1 MKKCFHPNIVQLKE
15 VLDDSNSREIYLVL
29 EYLEGGEVKWQ
40 QAGGGIMSQDE
51 ARQICR
57 DVISGLEYLHFQG
70 IIHRDIKPANL
81 LKDRNGTVKISD
93 FGVSYASSISY
104 PNDEL
109 ELAKTAGTPAFF
121 APELCVASCSSDD
134 DGPPKI
140 PQTVTSKIDIW
151 AFGVTLYC
159 LLFGKVPF
167 IAVSEFDLFNVIVNE
182 PLVFPDEVDET
193 IEEAEEDDDQPA
205 FPSMFYNP
213 QVRPIVEAPRSS
225 AKHRNPSVHPDPEL
239 DLAKDLLKH
248 VLEKDPEKRY
258 DIIDIKRHEW
268 MLTGMEADERDL
280 FLTMT
285 REDERIVVTSEDVDK
300 AVLGIR
306 GRLKKKLSRALQIAG
321 LGRKSSTSSSL
332 ASSSSVGPSRS
343 SSIDPSH
350 RVGPPS
356 RQNSKDDRHRSFE
369 SSGPSTA
376 VHSSSSLN
384 SLNSNVSSTKGT
396 TQWRPVY
403 NNVKDKAAPPFVSH
417 EGHERRRSSLGTNCF
432 HLEDDEDYG
441 SSAVRPLV
449 TRRIPPSESH
459 LNING
464 LLQPDPLVDHPGA
477 FGSNPGA
484 IMTSP
489 RSSIYNG
496 NRSRSRPTSTGS
508 GLPVSPGRSGSPS
521 RVGSPGRIGS
531 PLRGSIFEDSVIH
544 SEPLPMDA
552 HKQFSL
558 GMCDDHYKHYDG
570 DDDGSND
577 DSSNDSRS
585 TSSSE
590 SGEEFILRVGP
601 TRRLRHMTSDSALRK
616 DGAEPPQP
624 LTLAAT
630 GLLARRPSRRTDSGS
645 GSAADGSRRPS
656 TAGPSPGQAPNA
668 VADRRAR
675 SNSVAIG
682 VIQNERRWSNDSSE

>member
-1 MKKCFHPNIVQLKE
+1 MKKCCHPNIVQLKE

-51 ARQICR
+51 ARKICR

-104 PNDEL
+104 PNDEI

-134 DGPPKI
+134 DGNLKT
-140 PQTVTSKIDIW
+140 QKTVTSKIDIW

-182 PLVFPDEVDET
+182 PLVFPDEVDEV
-193 IEEAEEDDDQPA
+193 EEVEATEEDGDQSA

-213 QVRPIVEAPRSS
+213 QVKPTVTAAAKSS
-225 AKHRNPSVHPDPEL
+225 TRQRNPSVHPDPAL
-239 DLAKDLLKH
+239 DMAKDLLRH

-258 DIIDIKRHEW
+258 DIIDIKRHKW
-268 MLTGMEADERDL
+268 MLTGMKADEREL

-321 LGRKSSTSSSL
+321 LGRKSSTSSSA

-343 SSIDPSH
+343 SSVDPAY
-350 RVGPPS
+350 RIGPPS

-369 SSGPSTA
+369 SSGPGTA
-376 VHSSSSLN
+376 VHSSSSLT
-384 SLNSNVSSTKGT
+384 SLNSNFSSTKGA

-403 NNVKDKAAPPFVSH
+403 NNSIKDKTTPSFVPH
-417 EGHERRRSSLGTNCF
+417 EGYDRRRSSLGTNCF

-441 SSAVRPLV
+441 LSTVRPLV
-449 TRRIPPSESH
+449 TRRIPTSESH

-464 LLQPDPLVDHPGA
+464 LLQPDPLVDNSVT
-477 FGSNPGA
+477 FGSSSGT
-484 IMTSP
+484 IMATS
-489 RSSIYNG
+489 RNNNYNS
-496 NRSRSRPTSTGS
+496 NRSRSRPTSSGS
-508 GLPVSPGRSGSPS
+508 CLPVSPGR
-521 RVGSPGRIGS
+521 VESPGRVGS
-531 PLRGSIFEDSVIH
+531 PLRGSIFEDNVIN

-552 HKQFSL
+552 HKKFSL
-558 GMCDDHYKHYDG
+558 GVCDDHYNHYDG
-570 DDDGSND
+570 DDDD
-577 DSSNDSRS
+577 NDSNNFSDDESCS

-590 SGEEFILRVGP
+590 SGEEFILNVGP
-601 TRRLRHMTSDSALRK
+601 ARRLRHMASDSVLRK
-616 DGAEPPQP
+616 NGSEPQQP

-630 GLLARRPSRRTDSGS
+630 GLLARRPSRRADSGS
-645 GSAADGSRRPS
+645 GSALNGSRRPS
-656 TAGPSPGQAPNA
+656 TAGPSPGPAPNGA
-668 VADRRAR
+668 ADRRVR
-675 SNSVAIG
+675 SSSVAIG
-682 VIQNERRWSNDSSE
+682 VIQNTRRWRDEPSD